1 MSMTLNSV
9 ASTNEDM
16 RPERKQTGN
25 AIPYS
30 FKKQILSTYEMK
42 AVLRI
47 FNLINSKF
55 NSQNSELQTIFAK
68 CFN

>member
-1 MSMTLNSV
+1 MSKTLNLV
-9 ASTNEDM
+9 ANTNEDM
-16 RPERKQTGN
+16 RPERKRTGK

-30 FKKQILSTYEMK
+30 FKKQILSTYKMK
-42 AVLRI
+42 VVQSI

-55 NSQNSELQTIFAK
+55 NSQNSELQSIFAA